1 MISYIHPISEDE
13 SNKLTL
19 LVIDVLGDLALDQA
33 LHEPEVSLFD
43 VDMILINKMLEKHR

>member
-13 SNKLTL
+13 SIKLTL
-19 LVIDVLGDLALDQA
+19 IVIDVLGDLALDQA

-43 VDMILINKMLEKHR
+43 VNVILVN

>member
-1 MISYIHPISEDE
+1 MN

-19 LVIDVLGDLALDQA
+19 FIVDVLGDLALDQA

-43 VDMILINKMLEKHR
+43 VDMILVN